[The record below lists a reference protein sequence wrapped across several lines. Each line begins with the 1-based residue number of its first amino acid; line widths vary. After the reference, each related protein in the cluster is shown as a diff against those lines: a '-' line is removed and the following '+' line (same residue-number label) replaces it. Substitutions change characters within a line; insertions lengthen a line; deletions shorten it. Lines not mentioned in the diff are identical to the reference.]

1 MAQDAAGNSGTG
13 AVTMQEG
20 GGYNPQPQYPQ
31 YPQPQYPQPQYP
43 GAGRKRKVEV
53 AKASPLVCFRRERK
67 WLTLAHR
74 CTRYD

>member
-31 YPQPQYPQPQYP
+31 PQYPQPQYPQYPQPQYP
-43 GAGRKRKVEV
+43 GAGRKRKIEV
-53 AKASPLVCFRRERK
+53 AKESTDL
-67 WLTLAHR
+67 LS
-74 CTRYD
+74 